1 MLLYKIKCCMVRSG
15 SAGCPQNI
23 GTKKRD
29 ISMFKKTKKFLI
41 SSVCSL
47 VVLCIVIF
55 FWLGSAMS
63 QKSFDAINEVGLLYM
78 SEMSVQLQQKF
89 NAVIELQ
96 VSRVEAVVKRTPPQD
111 AVYGEEML
119 AELYRS
125 AEVREFV
132 HFGMYRKDGGHETIY
147 GEEADFLNEEEFQ
160 DTLNNEE
167 IFITSGY
174 SKSGT
179 KLLLLVVDASYP
191 MGDGGVS
198 DVVVAGIPMEY
209 LEDALVLEGDGTMVY
224 SHIIRGDGEFVV
236 RTGNAFR
243 ENYFARIKETV
254 SEKSQ
259 QSPEEYISQFKD
271 SIQEGENYSTLII
284 DKTGIHQHMY
294 AAPLKGSDWYLV
306 SVMPYGVLDGV
317 IMNLNHVQQ
326 ITVLVACGV
335 ILIALAIIF
344 IRYYRLSQ
352 QQLRELEKAEK
363 KAFRANQAKSEFL
376 SSMSHDI
383 RTPMNGIVGMTAIAL
398 ANVNDPVRVHDCLK
412 KIGLS
417 SRHLLGLIN
426 DVLDMSKIESG
437 KLSLNMDILSLRETM
452 ESIVNIV
459 QPQIR
464 ERGQHFDIFIR
475 DIQTENVYCDSVRL
489 NQVLINLLSN
499 AIKFTPTG
507 GRINVY
513 LIQEDSPLGSS
524 HVRCHFRVKDSGI
537 GMSPEFQ
544 KKIFETFSRED
555 SKVQKIEGTGLGM
568 SITKVIVDMMGGT
581 IEVNSE
587 QGVGSEFHIVVDFEK
602 AAVEEEDMVLPPWR
616 LLVVDNNEDL
626 CRSAASA
633 LKEIGVDAQWALN
646 GERAV
651 QMVEEHYKKHTAYD
665 VVLLDWKM
673 PGMNGLETTK
683 AIRKIVGDALPIL
696 IISAY
701 DWTDIEDEARAA
713 GAHGFISKPLFKS
726 NLYLGLSQYM
736 GGGVP
741 EEKLESES
749 VHFEGLHILLA
760 EDNELNWEIA
770 YEILTDA
777 GFEVDW
783 AENGQICVDK
793 FKQSEEGYYD
803 AVLMDIRMPI
813 MNGYEAAKALRA
825 LERQDANLPIIAMTA
840 DAFSE
845 DIQQCLECGMN
856 EHVAKPIDIQK
867 LMKLLK
873 SYLK

>member
-1 MLLYKIKCCMVRSG
+1 
-15 SAGCPQNI
+15 
-23 GTKKRD
+23 
-29 ISMFKKTKKFLI
+29 MFKKTKKFLI
-41 SSVCSL
+41 SSVCGL

-55 FWLGSAMS
+55 LWLGSAMS
-63 QKSFDAINEVGLLYM
+63 QKSYDAINEVGQLYM

-89 NAVIELQ
+89 NAVIDLQ
-96 VSRVEAVVKRTPPQD
+96 VSRMRAVIKRTPPQE
-111 AVYGEEML
+111 AVYGDEML
-119 AELYRS
+119 AELRLS

-147 GEEADFLNEEEFQ
+147 GGEVEFLSEEEFQ
-160 DTLNNEE
+160 DTLNIEE
-167 IFITSGY
+167 KIITSGY
-174 SKSGT
+174 DENGT

-191 MGDGGVS
+191 MGDGGQS

-209 LEDALVLEGDGTMVY
+209 LENALVLEGDGTMVY
-224 SHIIRGDGEFVV
+224 SHIIRKDGEFVV
-236 RTGNAFR
+236 RSGNAFR
-243 ENYFARIKETV
+243 ENYFTRIDETV
-254 SEKSQ
+254 SDKSP
-259 QSPEEYISQFKD
+259 STPEEYISQFKS
-271 SIQEGENYSTLII
+271 SIKHGVNYSALMI

-294 AAPLKGSDWYLV
+294 AAPLEGTDWYLV

-317 IMNLNHVQQ
+317 IMKLNRVQQ
-326 ITVLVACGV
+326 ITVLAACGV
-335 ILIALAIIF
+335 ILLALAIIF
-344 IRYYRLSQ
+344 IRYYNLSQ

-363 KAFRANQAKSEFL
+363 KAFRASQAKSEFL

-398 ANVNDPVRVHDCLK
+398 ANVEDPDRVRDCLK

-437 KLSLNMDILSLRETM
+437 KLSLNIDVLSLRETM

-475 DIQTENVYCDSVRL
+475 DIQAENVYCDSVRL

-499 AIKFTPTG
+499 AIKFTPTD

-513 LIQEDSPLGSS
+513 LEQEDSPLGSS
-524 HVRCHFRVKDSGI
+524 HVRCHFRVKDTGI
-537 GMSPEFQ
+537 GMSQEFQ
-544 KKIFETFSRED
+544 NKIFDTFSRED

-581 IEVNSE
+581 IGVESK

-602 AAVEEEDMVLPPWR
+602 AAVEEVDMILPPWR

-626 CRSAASA
+626 CRSAAWA
-633 LKEIGVDAQWALN
+633 LKEIGVDAQWALD
-646 GERAV
+646 GECAV
-651 QMVEEHYKKHTAYD
+651 RMVEEHYRKHTAYD

-683 AIRKIVGDALPIL
+683 EIRKIVGDELPIL

-701 DWTDIEDEARAA
+701 DWSDIEDEARAA

-726 NLYLGLSQYM
+726 NLYLGLSKYM
-736 GGGVP
+736 GGSVP
-741 EEKLESES
+741 EEKQEAEQL
-749 VHFEGLHILLA
+749 HFEGLHILLA

-770 YEILTDA
+770 HEILTEV

-783 AENGQICVDK
+783 AEDGKICVDK
-793 FKQSEEGYYD
+793 FSQSEPGYYD
-803 AVLMDIRMPI
+803 VVLMDIRMPV
-813 MNGYEAAKALRA
+813 MNGYEAAKALRS
-825 LERQDANLPIIAMTA
+825 LDRPDANLPIIAMTA

-845 DIQQCLECGMN
+845 DIQHCLECGMN

-873 SYLK
+873 TYLN